1 MQRPSAAPP
10 SPFITNPRP
19 LVISPHPLSIQT
31 RPSVI
36 VSPTTTIIQAPV
48 IVQPTVQPTLS
59 TGPIRF
65 TPEMVNDKT
74 VIGLAQSLNITN
86 FQNLLQFVSNYY
98 HNNIS
103 IISDNIFDALID
115 IYEAKYGPYKIV
127 GAEPTGQKVD
137 LPYYLG
143 SLRKIKDEPKL
154 TSWLQKFPGPYLIE
168 DKVDGLTLLLV
179 NTVNTRGKPTIN
191 LYTRGGGSRGTDVSH
206 LAPYLR
212 IPVINENITI
222 RGEIVMTKDS
232 WSRVRA
238 DHKNP
243 RNLVSGIVNA
253 KKHFD
258 PKLAQ
263 ELTFYP
269 YKILNQNLTP
279 MGDIG
284 KLIHLGFKVPNPLA
298 SPTLTYEILVGHL
311 KQRKID
317 APYEIDGLV
326 VYQDVS
332 IPYPAGKDPL
342 HVVAFKQ
349 PTESGITTVLD
360 VVWKASKERLLKPVV
375 HYQPISL
382 SGAKLQKASGYNARY
397 IITNKIGPGSVIEV
411 TRSGD
416 VIPKIIKVL
425 SPALGGPKYPDP
437 AVHGKYAWN
446 ENQVEFVLL
455 GDNDQV
461 IASHLAAFL
470 TKIGVKGIGP
480 GRIKV
485 IVQAGVKSIGDLI
498 RVRPEQ
504 LVNIPGIG
512 ATIANQLH
520 NDIQQKIKNISPSTI
535 MAASGIFPNIGERR
549 FEMIFAVYPDFLN
562 WTRQDLNAIANVIAS
577 IKGFKA
583 LAIEIAKNLPAF
595 DNWLKQHPEITIKV
609 PTKPLTL
616 SVQQQTTSSTTATSS
631 LSGMTIVFSGFRDK
645 QIESQIKER
654 GGKVTTAV
662 SRNTSLLVLKDVN
675 DLKSKGQKAHRLGI
689 PLISREAFIAAY
701 LN

>member
-1 MQRPSAAPP
+1 MQRPSVV
-10 SPFITNPRP
+10 SPYSPITKTQPR
-19 LVISPHPLSIQT
+19 
-31 RPSVI
+31 I
-36 VSPTTTIIQAPV
+36 VSPYSPIAKTQPRIVSPYSPIAKTQPP
-48 IVQPTVQPTLS
+48 IVQPTVLPILT
-59 TGPIRF
+59 TGLIRF
-65 TPEMVNDKT
+65 TPEMINDET
-74 VIGLAQSLNITN
+74 VIELAHGLNITN
-86 FQNLLQFVSNYY
+86 FQSLLQFVSNYY

-103 IISDNIFDALID
+103 IISDKIFNVLID

-127 GAEPTGQKVD
+127 GAEPTGQKID

-143 SLRKIKDEPKL
+143 SLRKIKNEPKL
-154 TSWLQKFPGPYLIE
+154 TSWLQKFPGPYVIE

-179 NTVNTRGKPTIN
+179 NTINIRGKPTIN
-191 LYTRGGGSRGTDVSH
+191 LYTRGGGYRGTDVSH

-243 RNLVSGIVNA
+243 RNLTSGIVNA

-269 YKILNQNLTP
+269 YKILSQNLTP
-279 MGDIG
+279 MEDIV
-284 KLIHLGFKVPNPLA
+284 KLIHFGFKVPYPL
-298 SPTLTYEILVGHL
+298 STPTLTYKILEEHY
-311 KQRKID
+311 KRRKIE

-326 VYQDVS
+326 IYQDVS
-332 IPYPAGKDPL
+332 IPYPVGKDPL
-342 HVVAFKQ
+342 HAVAFKM

-360 VVWKASKERLLKPVV
+360 VIWEASKNRLLKPVV

-382 SGAKLQKASGYNARY
+382 SGATLQKASGYNARY
-397 IITNKIGPGSVIEV
+397 IITNKIGPGSVIEI

-425 SPALGGPKYPDP
+425 SPAPNGPKYPDP
-437 AVHGKYAWN
+437 AVHGKYTWN
-446 ENQVEFVLL
+446 ENQVEFVLSE
-455 GDNDQV
+455 DNDQV

-512 ATIANQLH
+512 TTIANQLY
-520 NDIQQKIKNISPSTI
+520 NDLHQKIKNISPSTI

-549 FEMIFAVYPDFLN
+549 FEMIFAVYPDFFL
-562 WTRQDLNAIANVIAS
+562 RQYPGQVSSQSNHA
-577 IKGFKA
+577 A
-583 LAIEIAKNLPAF
+583 LVKEIIRRRIRHICAL
-595 DNWLKQHPEITIKV
+595 V
-609 PTKPLTL
+609 
-616 SVQQQTTSSTTATSS
+616 V
-631 LSGMTIVFSGFRDK
+631 
-645 QIESQIKER
+645 
-654 GGKVTTAV
+654 GKVRAEHPHHGTNIHDSPAAGLCHHISHFASNV
-662 SRNTSLLVLKDVN
+662 KQAGRIYS
-675 DLKSKGQKAHRLGI
+675 HRLFPVLQRRIVRFHRSCHGTVDQYVE
-689 PLISREAFIAAY
+689 PAVFVFELLFQFY
-701 LN
+701 N